1 MVVEVD
7 NRDWTCAC
15 GYLYEFGNLAVNP
28 GGVVV
33 GKLIEVDMKD
43 FEGECEDIVDD
54 GSGIG

>member
-1 MVVEVD
+1 MVVEVED
-7 NRDWTCAC
+7 RDWTCASC
-15 GYLYEFGNLAVNP
+15 YLYEFGNLAVDP

-54 GSGIG
+54 GGRIG